1 MIWFKNLLVYRLTRD
16 IPFDPAQLESQLKE
30 FDFTPCGSQDMQK
43 FGWDHALGKHG
54 DMLTHVSGN
63 NILIRAR
70 KEEKLLPASVIKDA
84 LEEKVDA
91 MEQAQGQRLKKRE
104 KDSLKDDVV
113 MELLPRAFTRQ
124 SQMCALIMADKGLIL
139 VDAASI
145 KKGEELLALLR
156 KSIGSLPVV
165 PVETET
171 PTEQAM
177 TEWVKQGQAP
187 QGFHLGDEAELK
199 ALLEA
204 GGVIKC
210 KQQDLTSDEIQA
222 HLEADKQVTKL
233 SMDWQEQVHFVLGDD
248 LSLKRLKFSEEIRD
262 QNADIDREDVAAR
275 LDADL
280 SLMCGELD
288 TLLDGIFTAL
298 GGLKTD

>member
-16 IPFDPAQLESQLKE
+16 IPLDPAQLEGQLKE

-54 DMLTHVSGN
+54 DMLTHISGN

-199 ALLEA
+199 ALLEE

>member
-1 MIWFKNLLVYRLTRD
+1 MWFKNLLVYRLTRD
-16 IPFDPAQLESQLKE
+16 IPLDPAQLEGQLKE

-199 ALLEA
+199 ALLEE

-248 LSLKRLKFSEEIRD
+248 LSLKRIKFSEEIRD

>member
-16 IPFDPAQLESQLKE
+16 IPLDPAQLESQLKE

-63 NILIRAR
+63 NVLIRAR

-104 KDSLKDDVV
+104 KYSLKDDVV

-124 SQMCALIMADKGLIL
+124 SQMCALIMADKGLVL
-139 VDAASI
+139 VDAASV

-171 PTEQAM
+171 PAEQAM
-177 TEWVKQGQAP
+177 TEWVKQGQVP

-199 ALLEA
+199 ALLEE

-210 KQQDLTSDEIQA
+210 KQQDLTSNEIQA
-222 HLEADKQVTKL
+222 HLEADKHVTKL

-288 TLLDGIFTAL
+288 TLLDGVFTAL

>member
-16 IPFDPAQLESQLKE
+16 IPLDPTQLESQLKE

-43 FGWDHALGKHG
+43 FGWDNALGKHG

-124 SQMCALIMADKGLIL
+124 SQMCALLMADKGLVL

-171 PTEQAM
+171 PAEHAM

-199 ALLEA
+199 ALLEE

-233 SMDWQEQVHFVLGDD
+233 SMDWQEQIDFILGDD

-288 TLLDGIFTAL
+288 TLLEGLFTAL

>member
-16 IPFDPAQLESQLKE
+16 IPLDPAQLEGQLKE

-199 ALLEA
+199 ALLEE

-248 LSLKRLKFSEEIRD
+248 LSLKRIKFSEEIRD

>member
-16 IPFDPAQLESQLKE
+16 IPLDPAQLEGQLKE

-199 ALLEA
+199 ALLEE

>member
-16 IPFDPAQLESQLKE
+16 IPLDPEQLESQLKE

-43 FGWDHALGKHG
+43 FGWDKALGKHG
-54 DMLTHVSGN
+54 DMLTHVSGG

-124 SQMCALIMADKGLIL
+124 SQMCALLMPAKGLVL

-145 KKGEELLALLR
+145 KKAEELLALLR

-165 PVETET
+165 PVETQT
-171 PTEQAM
+171 PVEHAM
-177 TEWVKQGQAP
+177 TEWVKQGSAP

-199 ALLEA
+199 ALLEE

-210 KQQDLTSDEIQA
+210 KQQDLTSEEIHA
-222 HLEADKQVTKL
+222 HLDADKQVTKL
-233 SMDWQEQVHFVLGDD
+233 AMDWQEQIHFVLGDD
-248 LSLKRLKFSEEIRD
+248 LSLKRLKFSEELRD
-262 QNADIDREDVAAR
+262 QNADIDREDIAAR

-288 TLLDGIFTAL
+288 VLLDGLFTTL
-298 GGLKTD
+298 GGLQTD